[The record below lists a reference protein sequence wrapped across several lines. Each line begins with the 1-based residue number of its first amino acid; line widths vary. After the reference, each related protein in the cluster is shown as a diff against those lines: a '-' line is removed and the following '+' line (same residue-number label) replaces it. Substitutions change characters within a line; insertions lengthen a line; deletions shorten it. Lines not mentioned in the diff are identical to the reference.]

1 MPVGLLALN
10 PYSLNNYVKYKQ
22 KMEILQVIYSELFS
36 IIRDYDSNALYS
48 DIVYRITGKR
58 PAIHIALNK
67 TALYLDGF
75 ITSKY
80 SAVYIKTLII

>member
-1 MPVGLLALN
+1 MIFSFVPPASAKFKPSRQMPVGLLALN

-58 PAIHIALNK
+58 PAIHIALSH
-67 TALYLDGF
+67 DHP
-75 ITSKY
+75 
-80 SAVYIKTLII
+80 

>member
-1 MPVGLLALN
+1 
-10 PYSLNNYVKYKQ
+10 
-22 KMEILQVIYSELFS
+22 MENLQVIYSKLFS
-36 IIRDYDSNALYS
+36 FIRDYDRNTLYS

-58 PAIHIALNK
+58 PAMHIVLNK
-67 TALYLDGF
+67 TALYLDEF